1 MPETTLEQRMTVLE
15 EGCNRLVPK
24 KSRGSRHESANV
36 AG

>member
-15 EGCNRLVPK
+15 EGCNRLVPEK
-24 KSRGSRHESANV
+24 TREVGRENGVV